1 MIFKSKIK
9 WVAIGGLALSFVS
22 LLVHMFLANTS
33 AELVQYNVMTGFV
46 EDLNINAA
54 GKQGVASRKLWKKVK
69 SLEALQPYANPR
81 NKYPG
86 NDRSF
91 ERDLPQKSNLASVP
105 QNQNNGFIH
114 AKIFGGFEK
123 IRSSAS
129 QCYSGH
135 PGDSRKYKFQR
146 HRVHIIYYIQTKTE
160 EHHLFIYFIVESFAI
175 IPCSSEFKSFSYLY
189 NVDHFITSLRSDV
202 IIVKDLPPVLKAAR
216 KRKACPIFK
225 PQNSASLDYYIKKV
239 LPKLKQGKLIG
250 LVLVNGGCLQVAAI
264 IPSLSY

>member
-91 ERDLPQKSNLASVP
+91 ERDLPQKSNLASGICDLVT
-105 QNQNNGFIH
+105 I
-114 AKIFGGFEK
+114 
-123 IRSSAS
+123 
-129 QCYSGH
+129 
-135 PGDSRKYKFQR
+135 SRLLNATLVIPEIQESTNSKGIGYILY
-146 HRVHIIYYIQTKTE
+146 IIYK
-160 EHHLFIYFIVESFAI
+160 
-175 IPCSSEFKSFSYLY
+175 
-189 NVDHFITSLRSDV
+189 
-202 IIVKDLPPVLKAAR
+202 
-216 KRKACPIFK
+216 
-225 PQNSASLDYYIKKV
+225 
-239 LPKLKQGKLIG
+239 PKLKNTIFLYI
-250 LVLVNGGCLQVAAI
+250 L
-264 IPSLSY
+264 SLL